1 MSVPGPIRVASR
13 RPRSPGGPRLPLF
26 WGVGAALGV
35 TGLVLG
41 WGVPLLGMWLTGRDR
56 LLPIPATAL
65 AIYALLALVGALTY
79 VVISDEGLADFL
91 RPVAAFLR
99 GPSPEAP
106 GARLARAAR
115 LAALVL
121 IPLSAGGL
129 VYSQMRP
136 REGSP
141 TLLRIQHPT
150 IPGAFERLRSPFREP
165 SDELVRAWMAE
176 TKFAGGLEDARKA
189 FHEQTLVEARTLY
202 QINCRPCHGDAAD
215 GAGPMAWGFRLKPVN
230 FRDPGTIATVVEAYA
245 FWRVT
250 EGGPGLPPEGSPSES
265 AMPIWKGDLS
275 EAQRWKAVLGAYDLA
290 DVEPRKPEKLEA
302 RPPSLRG
309 PSLHGLLLP
318 PSAWAQPKAAGP
330 SADLDRGRETYA
342 KRCLACHGEKGD
354 GQGPVAEFLNPRP
367 RDFVAAAYKF
377 RTTASGEA
385 PTDEDLFRVVTNG
398 IPGTAMSGWT
408 ILSEAERRQVIAYIK
423 TFDAEKFKA
432 PPEKPEIARADVASS
447 ADLIA
452 QGRDVYQKAKCW
464 ECHGDEGRGDGEK
477 AADLKDDAGLRIRPA
492 DLTKGWRLKG
502 GREARDIFLRLTT
515 GVDGTPMPSF
525 ADALPEVERWALAH
539 YVRSLQTRDEPGSG
553 VVLRAVR
560 VRGGLPGEPTDPRWA
575 DAPRLAVPL
584 SGQVLA
590 KPRWQ
595 NHAVDAV
602 TVRALYDDQAIAFLL
617 EWNDGVKDVA
627 HAPGPDPELRDS
639 TYPRLDLKKEPAE
652 RLRDAIRL
660 QFPVSLHARP
670 DRPHFFLGSPGRP
683 VNLWHWKA
691 DLNEDASRS
700 TAVEEENAEG
710 FAKPVTPQPP
720 DSQETVGKGVWTKGR
735 WRVVMRR
742 ALAGRD
748 RGKDIA
754 FEPGKL
760 IPFAVHAWDG
770 SNRERG
776 LMMALS
782 SWNFVYLAV
791 PTPLTAYLYAV
802 LGFLAVG
809 GVEWG
814 LIRRVRR
821 APPAAVSGPS
831 AGDREP

>member
-1 MSVPGPIRVASR
+1 V
-13 RPRSPGGPRLPLF
+13 
-26 WGVGAALGV
+26 AALGL
-35 TGLVLG
+35 TGVVLA
-41 WGVPLLGMWLTGRDR
+41 WGIPLLGMWLGGRDR
-56 LLPIPATAL
+56 PLPIPATAM
-65 AIYALLALVGALTY
+65 AMYALLALVGALTY
-79 VVISDEGLADFL
+79 VVISNESLAEFL

-99 GPSPEAP
+99 GPTPSAP
-106 GARLARAAR
+106 GVRLVRAAR
-115 LAALVL
+115 VGALVG
-121 IPLSAGGL
+121 IPLAAGGL
-129 VYSQMRP
+129 VYSQTIP
-136 REGSP
+136 RQGSP

-150 IPGAFERLRSPFREP
+150 IPGAFERLRSPFRES
-165 SDELVRAWMAE
+165 SDDVVKAWMAE
-176 TKFAGGLEDARKA
+176 TKFAGGVEDGRKA
-189 FHEQTLVEARTLY
+189 FHERTLVEARTLY

-215 GAGPMAWGFRLKPVN
+215 GAGPMAWGFRLKPAN

-250 EGGPGLPPEGSPSES
+250 EGGSGLPPEGSPSES

-275 EAQRWKAVLGAYDLA
+275 EAERWKAVLGAYDLA

-302 RPPSLRG
+302 RQPALGAPSLG
-309 PSLHGLLLP
+309 ALLRP
-318 PSAWAQPKAAGP
+318 PSAWAQPATSPADDVEKGKA
-330 SADLDRGRETYA
+330 TYT

-354 GQGPVAEFLNPRP
+354 GQGPVAEFLDPRP

-408 ILSEAERRQVIAYIK
+408 ILSETERRQVIAYLK
-423 TFDAEKFKA
+423 TFEPEKFKGA
-432 PPEKPEIARADVASS
+432 PEKPPVARADVAFST
-447 ADLIA
+447 ALIA
-452 QGRDVYQKAKCW
+452 KGKEVYHQAKCW

-477 AADLKDDAGLRIRPA
+477 AADLKDDAGLRIWPA

-515 GVDGTPMPSF
+515 GMDGTPMPSF
-525 ADALPEVERWALAH
+525 GDALPEDDRWALAH
-539 YVRSLQTRDEPGSG
+539 YVRTLQTGDEPGSG

-560 VRGGLPGEPTDPRWA
+560 ARDGLPSEPGDPRWA
-575 DAPRLAVPL
+575 AVPRLAVPL

-595 NHAVDAV
+595 NQAVDAV
-602 TVRALYDDQAIAFLL
+602 TVRAMYDDQAIAFLL
-617 EWNDGVKDVA
+617 EWNDRVKDVA
-627 HAPGPDPELRDS
+627 HAPGPDPELRDA
-639 TYPRLDLKKEPAE
+639 TYPRLDLTGRSE

-660 QFPVSLHARP
+660 QFPVSLPTGP

-691 DLNEDASRS
+691 DLNADPSRRS
-700 TAVEEENAEG
+700 AVDEENAEG
-710 FAKPVTPQPP
+710 FAKAVTLQAAE
-720 DSQETVGKGVWTKGR
+720 SQETVGKGVWDTGR

-748 RGKDIA
+748 RAKDIA

-760 IPFAVHAWDG
+760 VPFAIHAWDG
-770 SNRERG
+770 ANGEKGS
-776 LMMALS
+776 MMALS
-782 SWNFVYLAV
+782 SWNFVYLEV
-791 PTPLTAYLYAV
+791 PIPLTAYLYAT

-809 GVEWG
+809 VAEWG

-821 APPAAVSGPS
+821 APPGSGAAPP
-831 AGDREP
+831 AGEAGT